1 MEESASMEIQL
12 LIVTKKNE
20 DQNIQMGVDTWAE
33 MKIKMTRW

>member
-20 DQNIQMGVDTWAE
+20 DQNIQMEVDTRAE
-33 MKIKMTRW
+33 MKIKMTIW